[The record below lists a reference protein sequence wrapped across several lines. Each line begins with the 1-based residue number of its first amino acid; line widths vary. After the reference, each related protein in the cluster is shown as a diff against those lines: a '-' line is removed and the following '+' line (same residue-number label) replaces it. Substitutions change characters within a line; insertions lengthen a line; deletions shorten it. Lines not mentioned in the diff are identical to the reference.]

1 MMNKNVFVKPNG
13 QSRACAGDA
22 EARKRPS
29 ETRVKLI
36 KIPYLCNM
44 IRDFYDIDLSGRN
57 SFHVRQR
64 AARLVEFETTDDLTA
79 FFRKGA
85 PAKWTVLAGG
95 NNILFTQDFDGV
107 LLTPRAASIDV
118 VAETPDAVAV
128 RAEAG
133 VEWDDLVAWAVERDL
148 WGIENLS
155 LIPGKV
161 GAAPVQN
168 IGAYGAEAK
177 DAIESVEMFCTD
189 TCNTLILSREHC
201 AFGYRESVFKH
212 ALRGRVVI
220 TAVTFRLSRRPRPDL
235 GYGDLLRETEARGGA
250 TLRNIREAV
259 CAIRRSKLPD
269 TAVLGNAGSF
279 FKNPVVEAAVAE
291 RLSFDIAG
299 QVAQLRAE
307 RDAIARALAACPA
320 IERVYPSDANFI
332 LVRTPDPDRLYDA
345 LIAAGVIV
353 RNRSRIPGC
362 EGCLRITVGTPEEN
376 VRMLETVKN
385 FTL

>member
-1 MMNKNVFVKPNG
+1 
-13 QSRACAGDA
+13 
-22 EARKRPS
+22 
-29 ETRVKLI
+29 
-36 KIPYLCNM
+36 M

-85 PAKWTVLAGG
+85 PAKWTVLAWG

-118 VAETPDAVAV
+118 VAEAPDAVAV

-291 RLSFDIAG
+291 RLRTDYPALPLYPAAEGRMKLAAG
-299 QVAQLRAE
+299 WLIEQAGMKGHREGRVGVHDRQALVLVNYGGATGGE
-307 RDAIARALAACPA
+307 VLALAHKVQEA
-320 IERVYPSDANFI
+320 
-332 LVRTPDPDRLYDA
+332 VRA
-345 LIAAGVIV
+345 KFGVEIAAEV
-353 RNRSRIPGC
+353 
-362 EGCLRITVGTPEEN
+362 N
-376 VRMLETVKN
+376 VL
-385 FTL
+385 

>member
-1 MMNKNVFVKPNG
+1 MKFNVFDKPNR

-118 VAETPDAVAV
+118 VAEAPDAVAV

-250 TLRNIREAV
+250 TLPTRPYWAMPAV
-259 CAIRRSKLPD
+259 S
-269 TAVLGNAGSF
+269 
-279 FKNPVVEAAVAE
+279 
-291 RLSFDIAG
+291 
-299 QVAQLRAE
+299 
-307 RDAIARALAACPA
+307 
-320 IERVYPSDANFI
+320 
-332 LVRTPDPDRLYDA
+332 
-345 LIAAGVIV
+345 
-353 RNRSRIPGC
+353 SRIRWWRPPSPNGF
-362 EGCLRITVGTPEEN
+362 GRTTPPC
-376 VRMLETVKN
+376 RSTPPPKAA
-385 FTL
+385 